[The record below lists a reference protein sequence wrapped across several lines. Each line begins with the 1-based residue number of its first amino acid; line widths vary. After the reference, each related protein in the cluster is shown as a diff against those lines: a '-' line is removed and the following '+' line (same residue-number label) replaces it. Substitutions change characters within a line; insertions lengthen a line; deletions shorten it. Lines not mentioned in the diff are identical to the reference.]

1 MAEGFTGIKDAG
13 EFGAAGDGIANDTA
27 AIQQAIDECS
37 LTGGTVLLSPGT
49 YSSGTLFMKSN
60 VTLCLSKGATLLG
73 RPDPSLYPHIAHN
86 IPSTLDKA
94 PWRAFIYAF
103 EQENITIKGE
113 GTISP
118 GGANQVFQDN
128 IADSPDR
135 PFGIHFVRC
144 KNIRVEDISLVN
156 SAFWVQRYFECEDL
170 AIRGISV
177 FAHANYNNDG
187 LDIDGCKRVI
197 ISDCKIDS
205 SDDAL
210 VLKSHGNRPC
220 EEVLVTNCILSSHA
234 SGIKLGTGSVGGYR
248 KINISNCIVKPSI
261 AESVHHPAKVK
272 KGLIG
277 INLGNVDGGCM
288 EDINIS
294 NILVEGVECPIFIR
308 LGKRNQTAKGIRAA
322 PSAGTAKRITLSN
335 ISCADCGPVSSS
347 ITAAPGSL
355 IEDVI
360 VRNVRIRMARHSPSD
375 IPRIRPAGNLNQA
388 GFKFMEGNFENDPKG
403 NTVPEKADGYP
414 NARIFDTIL
423 PSFGFFVRHVKNII
437 FDSVIVETSVKD
449 KRVPFVLND
458 VFLADFNRV
467 SARNGVEVL
476 VVNK

>member
-103 EQENITIKGE
+103 EQENISIKGE

-170 AIRGISV
+170 TIQGLKV
-177 FAHANYNNDG
+177 YAHANYNNDG

-197 ISDCKIDS
+197 VSDCRIDS

-210 VLKSHGNRPC
+210 CFKSHGNRPC
-220 EEVLVTNCILSSHA
+220 EEVVVTNCILSSHA
-234 SGIKLGTGSVGGYR
+234 SAIKLGTGSVGGFS
-248 KINISNCIVKPSI
+248 KINISNCIIKPSI
-261 AESVHHPAKVK
+261 AEKVHHPLKAKN
-272 KGLIG
+272 GLMG
-277 INLGNVDGGCM
+277 IDLGSVDGGRM
-288 EDINIS
+288 EDICFS
-294 NILVEGVECPIFIR
+294 NILIEGVETPIFMK
-308 LGKRNQTAKGIRAA
+308 LGNRHTKAKGIKE
-322 PSAGTAKRITLSN
+322 PSAGTLKRVT
-335 ISCADCGPVSSS
+335 ISDVSINDAGPVSAS
-347 ITAAPGSL
+347 ITGYTGCC
-355 IEDVI
+355 IEDIVI
-360 VRNVRIRMARHSPSD
+360 KNVSIRMGRHRPED
-375 IPRIRPAGNLNQA
+375 IPQIGLLSSGLNQT
-388 GFKFMEGNFENDPKG
+388 GDKLMGGNYLNDPEGK
-403 NTVPEKADGYP
+403 TVPENPAGYP
-414 NARIFDTIL
+414 FGRMYDSIL
-423 PSFGFFVRHVKNII
+423 PSFGFFVRHVKNIV
-437 FDSVIVETSVKD
+437 FDNVKLETEKGD
-449 KRVPFVLND
+449 KRVPFVLSD
-458 VFLADFNRV
+458 
-467 SARNGVEVL
+467 
-476 VVNK
+476 VVNAGFSKVFVKRGSEMSEWR